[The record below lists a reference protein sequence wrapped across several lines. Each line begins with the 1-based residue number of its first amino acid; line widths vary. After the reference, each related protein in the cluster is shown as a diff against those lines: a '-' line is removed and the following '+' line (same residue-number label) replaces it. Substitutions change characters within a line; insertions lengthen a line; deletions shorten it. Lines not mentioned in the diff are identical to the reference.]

1 MNQAL
6 GLRNMRMPRVH
17 VQKLHILLSYGPN
30 GLLYILHTLAS
41 NVCRSKV
48 GVCVRTY
55 VCVYICV
62 LVVSCM
68 CVRVALRVMYVYVF
82 RVRCGS
88 GSGARPRTNTLHNDV
103 RKNNSNDNNPAK
115 LLGLLIR
122 QRSAIP
128 SASCGN
134 ALLDGH
140 CSSFR
145 RTHAD

>member
-1 MNQAL
+1 MC
-6 GLRNMRMPRVH
+6 MPRVH

-68 CVRVALRVMYVYVF
+68 CVRVCVGVSIYAYIYIHTYIYVCRCMYV
-82 RVRCGS
+82 
-88 GSGARPRTNTLHNDV
+88 
-103 RKNNSNDNNPAK
+103 
-115 LLGLLIR
+115 
-122 QRSAIP
+122 
-128 SASCGN
+128 
-134 ALLDGH
+134 
-140 CSSFR
+140 
-145 RTHAD
+145 